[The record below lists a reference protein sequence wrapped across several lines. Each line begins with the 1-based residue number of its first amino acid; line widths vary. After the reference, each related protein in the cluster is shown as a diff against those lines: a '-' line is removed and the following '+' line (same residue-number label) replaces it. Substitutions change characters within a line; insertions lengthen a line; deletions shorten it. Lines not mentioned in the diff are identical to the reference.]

1 MSRKLALKKLKSS
14 DLSFFKSRF
23 EKEGTS
29 KQKAFNL
36 DVKVMESPAFYPGL
50 RTLLEPKPKKG
61 TFVDLTMHGP
71 GLAPAETLVRRVKID
86 AKNIRLNGEFVH
98 DPVGQPGR
106 FASMMPDDF
115 AVIEF
120 VGSSL
125 PSAVKVVLISSASKP
140 DSGLYAAFRKLLPN
154 AGDSMIPLTE
164 EQLRSAVNEAA
175 PVAEHPILEWLD
187 GVLLEEAAAGN
198 PEAIRQLNVSRPGR
212 GISPDD
218 FKDSLAAAALTG
230 ELGEKFMDQWLSGTG
245 QSEGVTSHEWVSIT
259 NAIAPFDFRI
269 EQAGLTREA
278 DAKSTS
284 GKFDTPLH
292 LSTGEI
298 RYAAS
303 SERPYDIYR
312 IFEVKA
318 TEARMRV
325 AHDVREKLK
334 PVQAFIDACPDGAQ
348 VDSLTFKPCFFDFD
362 PAVHV
367 IEAED

>member
-1 MSRKLALKKLKSS
+1 MSRKLALKKLKQS
-14 DLSFFKSRF
+14 DLSFFKARF
-23 EKEGTS
+23 EKDGIS

-61 TFVDLTMHGP
+61 TFVELTMHGP
-71 GLAPAETLVRRVKID
+71 GLAPMETLVRRIKID

-98 DPVGQPGR
+98 DPVGQKGR
-106 FASMMPDDF
+106 FASLMPDDF

-120 VGSSL
+120 VGTSL
-125 PSAVKVVLISSASKP
+125 PSAVKVVLVSSASEP
-140 DSGLYAAFRKLLPN
+140 DSGLYSAFRKLLPN

-164 EQLRSAVNEAA
+164 DLLRSVVNEAA
-175 PVAEHPILEWLD
+175 PVAGHPILEWLD

-218 FKDSLAAAALTG
+218 FKDSLAGAALTG
-230 ELGEKFMDQWLSGTG
+230 ELGEKLMDQWLSGME
-245 QSEGVTSHEWVSIT
+245 QGVTSHEWASIT

-269 EQAGLTREA
+269 VQAGLTREA

-284 GKFDTPLH
+284 GKFETPLH
-292 LSTGEI
+292 LSAGEI
-298 RYAAS
+298 CFATS

-312 IFEVKA
+312 LFDVKTTA
-318 TEARMRV
+318 ARMRV

-334 PVQAFIDACPDGAQ
+334 PIQAFIDACPEGAQ
-348 VDSLTFKPCFFDFD
+348 VDSLTFKPSFFDFD
-362 PAVHV
+362 PTVHV

>member
-14 DLSFFKSRF
+14 DLSFFKARF
-23 EKEGTS
+23 EKEGTA

-50 RTLLEPKPKKG
+50 RTLLEPLPKKG
-61 TFVDLTMHGP
+61 TFVELTLQGP
-71 GLAPAETLVRRVKID
+71 GLAPMETLVRRVKID

-98 DPVGQPGR
+98 DPEGQTGR

-120 VGSSL
+120 VGTGL
-125 PSAVKVVLISSASKP
+125 PSAVKVVLVSSASEQ
-140 DSGLYAAFRKLLPN
+140 DLGLYAAFRKLLPN

-164 EQLRSAVNEAA
+164 ELLRSAVNEAA
-175 PVAEHPILEWLD
+175 PVAGHPILEWLD
-187 GVLLEEAAAGN
+187 GVLLEEAAVGN

-218 FKDSLAAAALTG
+218 FKESLAAAALTG
-230 ELGEKFMDQWLSGTG
+230 ELGEKLMDQWLSGTV
-245 QSEGVTSHEWVSIT
+245 QGVTSHEWVSIT

-292 LSTGEI
+292 LSAGEI
-298 RYAAS
+298 RYATS
-303 SERPYDIYR
+303 SARPYDIYR
-312 IFEVKA
+312 LFEVKA
-318 TEARMRV
+318 TGARMRV
-325 AHDVREKLK
+325 ANDVRQKLQA
-334 PVQAFIDACPDGAQ
+334 VQAFIDACPEGAQ
-348 VDSLTFKPCFFDFD
+348 VDSLTFKPDFFEFD